1 MARTVDEMV
10 GRIDERTEWMVDE
23 MKTMRRWQVDQD
35 KRLGKLEAFRGWLVG
50 VGAAIVAI
58 TGVLVKLF

>member
-58 TGVLVKLF
+58 SGVLVKLF